1 MSDATRL
8 RYHIGTVTNTV
19 FAEMYRRPATA
30 AGGSL
35 LAAELL
41 RQGGCVFNP
50 GGGTHH
56 GMPDRANGF
65 CYLNDPVLAM
75 LAMRRQGLER
85 IAYVDIDAH
94 HCDGVE
100 AAFSG
105 QEGMLL
111 ISTHEERRW
120 PFTGAL
126 TDRAGGVSLNI
137 PLPKGTN
144 DSEFEA
150 ILTRNFACGG
160 APPARGDCLAM
171 RRRRRSRRPA
181 VAACSVQH
189 GALVCCFG
197 IENDDAKAVG
207 AGWRRL

>member
-8 RYHIGTVTNTV
+8 RYHIGTVTNPV
-19 FAEMYRRPATA
+19 FEEMYRRPATA

-75 LAMRRQGLER
+75 LAMRRQGLQR

-150 ILTRNFACGG
+150 ILTRII
-160 APPARGDCLAM
+160 L
-171 RRRRRSRRPA
+171 PA
-181 VAACSVQH
+181 VARHRPEAIVLQCGADAVLEDPLSRLALSNMAHWSVVS
-189 GALVCCFG
+189 AL
-197 IENDDAKAVG
+197 KTMTP
-207 AGWRRL
+207 RRTSMKR